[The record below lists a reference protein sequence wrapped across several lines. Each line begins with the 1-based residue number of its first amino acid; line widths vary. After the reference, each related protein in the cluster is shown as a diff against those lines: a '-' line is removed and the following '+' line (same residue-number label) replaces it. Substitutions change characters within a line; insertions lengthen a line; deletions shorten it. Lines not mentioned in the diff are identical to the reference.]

1 MSWGIHQPIEYD
13 RPTSLAKGL
22 GSSRAIIPQRLNGS
36 GNQLFRQLLLTY
48 GQSSSKNDQPRTSGL
63 TAIDYLAN
71 PVPVTVSNKFPQA
84 LNSRVPQ
91 KNYLAFTKALSP
103 IHLKKPVLDTIR
115 SQKKTNT
122 LKNQQHAETPKS
134 SNEKRLLIDKD
145 KIEISVN
152 KAAAKYNLPSKLI
165 KAVIRAESNFNS
177 QAVSIAGAQGL
188 MQLMPATAEELGV
201 KNPFDIDQNVDGGT
215 RYLRKMLDKF
225 GGDIKMALAAYNAGP
240 GTVER
245 YQGMVPYRE
254 TKQYVNRVLRFSRQ
268 LG

>member
-1 MSWGIHQPIEYD
+1 
-13 RPTSLAKGL
+13 
-22 GSSRAIIPQRLNGS
+22 
-36 GNQLFRQLLLTY
+36 
-48 GQSSSKNDQPRTSGL
+48 
-63 TAIDYLAN
+63 
-71 PVPVTVSNKFPQA
+71 VTVSNKFPLA
-84 LNSRVPQ
+84 SNSRAPQ
-91 KNYLAFTKALSP
+91 KNYLAFTKSLSP
-103 IHLKKPVLDTIR
+103 IHQKKPVLDTIR
-115 SQKKTNT
+115 FQKKTNT
-122 LKNQQHAETPKS
+122 LKYQPHAETLKS
-134 SNEKRLLIDKD
+134 PNEKRRLIDKD

-152 KAAAKYNLPSKLI
+152 KAAAKYNLPTKLI

-177 QAVSIAGAQGL
+177 HAVSTAGAQGL

-245 YQGMVPYRE
+245 YQGNVPYRE

-268 LG
+268 MG